1 MKEYFET
8 KKDKLQKFKANMIFM
23 KSEKEIREK
32 LKQIEDS
39 IELEEKYEVRAPM
52 VGFACKVNNL
62 PVNSI
67 FCP

>member
-1 MKEYFET
+1 
-8 KKDKLQKFKANMIFM
+8 MIFM

-52 VGFACKVNNL
+52 VYYEWWGVLKWVLGERDTFGK
-62 PVNSI
+62 
-67 FCP
+67 